1 MRRKGTGVARG
12 LAATLAVFA
21 LLLAAALFLF
31 QGIDRMSGEEQT
43 ALVRDAVRGALVTC
57 YAVEGSYPTEVA
69 YLKEHY
75 GLAYDAERYMVTIDA
90 FASNIMPDVRVT
102 VRGEA
107 GL

>member
-21 LLLAAALFLF
+21 LLLAAALFF
-31 QGIDRMSGEEQT
+31 FGGVDRTSEDEQK

-57 YAVEGSYPTEVA
+57 YAVEGSYPTDVA

-75 GLAYDAERYMVTIDA
+75 GLAYDAARYMVTIDA
-90 FASNIMPDVRVT
+90 FATNVMPDVRVT

>member
-1 MRRKGTGVARG
+1 MRREDKRVAKG

-31 QGIDRMSGEEQT
+31 RGIDRVSEEEQT

-57 YAVEGSYPTEVA
+57 YAVEGSYPTDVA

-75 GLAYDAERYMVTIDA
+75 GLDYDAQRYMVSIDA
-90 FASNIMPDVRVT
+90 FASNVMPVVRVT

>member
-1 MRRKGTGVARG
+1 MRREERHVAKG

-31 QGIDRMSGEEQT
+31 RGIDRMSGAEQT

-57 YAVEGSYPTEVA
+57 SAVVGSYPTEVA

>member
-1 MRRKGTGVARG
+1 MRRNGTGVARG

>member
-1 MRRKGTGVARG
+1 MRRNGTGVARG

-21 LLLAAALFLF
+21 LLLAAALFF
-31 QGIDRMSGEEQT
+31 FGGVDRASEDEQK

-107 GL
+107 RL